1 MVACNPF
8 QSDESKQQNSFW
20 IQIFLFVWKWRFP
33 YGNPDLPWSSS
44 FGFRQ
49 TGARDAYGKFPLHF
63 LFEYSLNKQNKQKTN
78 MPKLPKTKQAEAKE
92 RLDNRRK
99 QTARQQ
105 IAKLDLK
112 NEPAKRER
120 ARLLSVIATQ
130 EDKAKKVW
138 NSYCFWE
145 FG

>member
-1 MVACNPF
+1 
-8 QSDESKQQNSFW
+8 
-20 IQIFLFVWKWRFP
+20 
-33 YGNPDLPWSSS
+33 
-44 FGFRQ
+44 
-49 TGARDAYGKFPLHF
+49 
-63 LFEYSLNKQNKQKTN
+63 

-130 EDKAKKVW
+130 EDKAKKV
-138 NSYCFWE
+138 
-145 FG
+145 